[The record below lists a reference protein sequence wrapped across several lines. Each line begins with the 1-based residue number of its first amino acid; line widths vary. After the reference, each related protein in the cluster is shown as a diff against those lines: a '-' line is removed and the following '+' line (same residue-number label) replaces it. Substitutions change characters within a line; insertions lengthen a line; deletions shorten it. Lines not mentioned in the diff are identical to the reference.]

1 MKPRQICRGFLF
13 ILAWMKLP
21 RKDIP
26 TERLILKPYEI
37 KYYNEVFQLIHKN
50 KPRLVHSFPNLLRA
64 TETLENTRDFVQN
77 KIFDWNKDR
86 AYGFMILNKNT
97 NQLIG
102 HINIKDI
109 DWKKNQTE
117 LSYFIDVDMERKGLM
132 TEAIQKIIRLCFIV
146 LQFERVFVRIVTTNI
161 ASQKTIEKVGLK
173 YEGAFYQDYTT
184 YDNQIVDTYCYGI
197 SKEAFE
203 RN

>member
-1 MKPRQICRGFLF
+1 LKPRQICRGFLF

-37 KYYNEVFQLIHKN
+37 KYYNEAFQLIHKN

-64 TETLENTRDFVQN
+64 TETLENTKDFVQN

-86 AYGFMILNKNT
+86 AYGFMIMDKNT

-146 LQFERVFVRIVTTNI
+146 IQFERIFVRIVTTNI
-161 ASQKTIEKVGLK
+161 ASQKTIEKAGLK
-173 YEGAFYQDYTT
+173 YEGAFYQDYIT

-203 RN
+203 RY

>member
-1 MKPRQICRGFLF
+1 
-13 ILAWMKLP
+13 MKLP
-21 RKDIP
+21 RKDIL
-26 TERLILKPYEI
+26 TERLIIKPYEI
-37 KYYNEVFQLIHKN
+37 KYYVEVFQLIQKN
-50 KPRLVHSFPNLLRA
+50 KSRLVDCFPNLLRA
-64 TETLENTRDFVQN
+64 TETLGNTKDFVQY

-86 AYGFMILNKNT
+86 AFGYMVLDKNT
-97 NQLIG
+97 SQLIG

-117 LSYFIDVDMERKGLM
+117 LSYFIDVDFERKGLM
-132 TEAIQKIIRLCFIV
+132 TEVIQKIIRLCFVV

-161 ASQKTIEKVGLK
+161 ASQKTSEKAGLK

-197 SKEAFE
+197 SKEEFE
-203 RN
+203 R

>member
-1 MKPRQICRGFLF
+1 
-13 ILAWMKLP
+13 MKLQ
-21 RKDIP
+21 RKEIP
-26 TERLILKPYEI
+26 TERLLLKPYDI
-37 KYYNEVFQLIHKN
+37 KFYQDIFQLIQKN
-50 KPRLVHSFPNLLRA
+50 KNRLVHSFPNLLRA
-64 TETLENTRDFVQN
+64 TETLENTKDFVQH
-77 KIFDWNKDR
+77 KIFDWNKDK
-86 AYGFMILNKNT
+86 AYAFMVVDKNT

-117 LSYFIDVDMERKGLM
+117 LSYFIDEDFERKGLT

-146 LQFERVFVRIVTTNI
+146 LQFDRVFVRIVTSNI
-161 ASQKTIEKVGLK
+161 ASQKTIENAGLK

-197 SKEAFE
+197 SKEEFE
-203 RN
+203 R

>member
-161 ASQKTIEKVGLK
+161 ASQKTIEKAGLK

>member
-1 MKPRQICRGFLF
+1 MKI
-13 ILAWMKLP
+13 P
-21 RKDIP
+21 RKDI
-26 TERLILKPYEI
+26 TTDRLLLKPYDI
-37 KYYNEVFQLIHKN
+37 KFFLEVFQLIQKN
-50 KPRLVHSFPNLLRA
+50 KLRLVHSFPNLLRA
-64 TETLENTRDFVQN
+64 TETLENTKDFVQH

-86 AYGFMILNKNT
+86 AYGFMILDKNT

-146 LQFERVFVRIVTTNI
+146 IQFERVFVRIVTTNI
-161 ASQKTIEKVGLK
+161 ASQKTIEKAGLK

-197 SKEAFE
+197 SKEEFE
-203 RN
+203 R